1 MTYRAAIQDHIP
13 LPEDNWSLVRNKKKA
28 WPFEGMSVGQSF
40 IMDDIMLSTAR
51 QFCSQAKRAG
61 YGKFYAATVI
71 EDGAPVTRVWKILEM

>member
-1 MTYRAAIQDHIP
+1 MTYRSPIEDNIP
-13 LPEDNWSLVRNKKKA
+13 LPNGNKRHKV